1 MEANIMKYIDSI
13 DWGAKNQLG
22 KVLEHCFYEK
32 QHREYTSCI
41 KDESEDYSSACDLTK
56 KDAHKTMKKLNNSI
70 SIPSFF
76 FHGVC
81 SFPCWKEP

>member
-56 KDAHKTMKKLNNSI
+56 EDAHKTMKKLSNDA
-70 SIPSFF
+70 
-76 FHGVC
+76 
-81 SFPCWKEP
+81 